1 MKFRDRRNDRLWMLP
16 ILMALWVNLH
26 GAFVLGLGLI
36 GLFLVCES
44 GRRFVS
50 PDGTDALTVSQ
61 IRKLV
66 VILFAC
72 VLATLVNPETYK
84 LYDYVRTVVLD
95 AGSQQ
100 LVAEWRPPRIT
111 DFLGFLLFYCPFLLV
126 MITFAWA
133 RVRPDFT
140 ELTLFVAFA
149 VFGLM
154 SIRNAAWFSTVAYP
168 MLARYLP
175 AIDLSPLLS
184 LRRYA
189 FINQM
194 LEPSGE
200 SQPSSSKSFGRMN
213 GVILVAA
220 VVMLVMQS
228 PWVRPW
234 SSGKSLLADQTPV
247 GAANFIAQHELK
259 GHLFHPQ
266 EFGDYL
272 MWRLWPQQKT
282 FVDGRVHL
290 FSLDFLNDY
299 ERAIEDPVSSGI
311 LDRWNVQYV
320 LLRKVPA
327 DVDLKAMKSVEAAGW
342 GKIFEDDVA
351 ALYEKK
357 F

>member
-1 MKFRDRRNDRLWMLP
+1 
-16 ILMALWVNLH
+16 
-26 GAFVLGLGLI
+26 
-36 GLFLVCES
+36 
-44 GRRFVS
+44 
-50 PDGTDALTVSQ
+50 
-61 IRKLV
+61 
-66 VILFAC
+66 
-72 VLATLVNPETYK
+72 
-84 LYDYVRTVVLD
+84 
-95 AGSQQ
+95 
-100 LVAEWRPPRIT
+100 
-111 DFLGFLLFYCPFLLV
+111 
-126 MITFAWA
+126 
-133 RVRPDFT
+133 
-140 ELTLFVAFA
+140 
-149 VFGLM
+149 M